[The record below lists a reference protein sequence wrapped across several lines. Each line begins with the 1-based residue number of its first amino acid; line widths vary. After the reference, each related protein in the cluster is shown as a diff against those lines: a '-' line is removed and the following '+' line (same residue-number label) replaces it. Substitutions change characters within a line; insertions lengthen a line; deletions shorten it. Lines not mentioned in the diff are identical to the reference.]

1 MSTSSALLPQPRKI
15 EFLGSAFA
23 LPEKRLIVLDSPE
36 PQTLKTAASVVQS
49 TLRIVAGLEWEIV
62 AGTAVPAE
70 QIGVTI
76 SVVSRGVSHPQGYEL
91 TVTPTGAHIVAS
103 RPAGAFYGALTL
115 ANMIVPAER
124 SIPTARVRDWPD
136 FPSRGVML
144 DVSRD
149 RVPTMET
156 LYRLVDLLAGWKIN
170 QLQLY
175 IEHTFAF
182 RDHQEVWAEASP
194 FTGEEILALDA
205 YCRER
210 FIELVPN
217 LNSFGHMH
225 RWLKLPRYAPLAELT
240 GWFDT
245 PWGIRMEGPFGL
257 CAVDPGS
264 IELMRDLYNEYLP
277 HFTSRQFNVGC
288 DETIDLGQGRSK
300 EACEE
305 RGTGRVYLN
314 FLLKLYREVKARGR
328 SMQFWGDIITQYPE
342 LVPELPRDI
351 VALEWGY
358 EANHPFAEHG
368 ALFAASGLPF
378 YVCPGTSSWN
388 TIAGRT
394 DNAVGNLRN
403 AAENG
408 LKHGAAG
415 YLITDWGD
423 RGHWQQPWASAIGFG
438 YGAALSWAYEANR
451 ELDVAAAVS
460 RYAFRDPTG
469 IAGRA
474 AYDLGN
480 VYRAVGIEPH
490 NSSALFW
497 ILQSTPEE
505 VRASA
510 RLADVPPDGMDR
522 AQAAIDAAIAPLAQA
537 QINRPDADLLRREM
551 AHAARL
557 LRHACRRGRWIMGGG
572 ADDPSA
578 LEREAGELIAEQEA
592 LWLARSRPGG
602 LKDSIARMEKMRED
616 YYKAA

>member
-205 YCRER
+205 YCRAAYKEPFAR
-210 FIELVPN
+210 LDAARQDRVIAALEDG
-217 LNSFGHMH
+217 S
-225 RWLKLPRYAPLAELT
+225 AT
-240 GWFDT
+240 GFAWPTAQEFFT
-245 PWGIRMEGPFGL
+245 TVRTHTMEGMF
-257 CAVDPGS
+257 ADP
-264 IELMRDLYNEYLP
+264 I
-277 HFTSRQFNVGC
+277 
-288 DETIDLGQGRSK
+288 
-300 EACEE
+300 
-305 RGTGRVYLN
+305 
-314 FLLKLYREVKARGR
+314 
-328 SMQFWGDIITQYPE
+328 
-342 LVPELPRDI
+342 
-351 VALEWGY
+351 
-358 EANHPFAEHG
+358 
-368 ALFAASGLPF
+368 
-378 YVCPGTSSWN
+378 
-388 TIAGRT
+388 
-394 DNAVGNLRN
+394 
-403 AAENG
+403 
-408 LKHGAAG
+408 
-415 YLITDWGD
+415 
-423 RGHWQQPWASAIGFG
+423 
-438 YGAALSWAYEANR
+438 
-451 ELDVAAAVS
+451 
-460 RYAFRDPTG
+460 
-469 IAGRA
+469 
-474 AYDLGN
+474 
-480 VYRAVGIEPH
+480 
-490 NSSALFW
+490 
-497 ILQSTPEE
+497 
-505 VRASA
+505 
-510 RLADVPPDGMDR
+510 
-522 AQAAIDAAIAPLAQA
+522 
-537 QINRPDADLLRREM
+537 
-551 AHAARL
+551 
-557 LRHACRRGRWIMGGG
+557 
-572 ADDPSA
+572 
-578 LEREAGELIAEQEA
+578 
-592 LWLARSRPGG
+592 
-602 LKDSIARMEKMRED
+602 
-616 YYKAA
+616 